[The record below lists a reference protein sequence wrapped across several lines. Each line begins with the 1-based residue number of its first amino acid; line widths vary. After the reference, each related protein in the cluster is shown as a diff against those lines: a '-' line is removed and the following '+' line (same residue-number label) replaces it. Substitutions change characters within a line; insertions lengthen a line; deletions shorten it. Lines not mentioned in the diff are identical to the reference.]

1 MSVLLW
7 GILALALGFLVLWVA
22 GLRVMP
28 KAPPLPKGVELP
40 ATPMQQTARWSLLV
54 GLILA
59 IAAGAVL
66 VTHGVEH
73 TYDTDGV
80 RLAFTLLVLGALVVP
95 AVATIQLKRRGK
107 SDSTDMDERDRTIL
121 ERAPAIQALATLVT
135 LAVWVVGLAE
145 QFHDAGAVPVF
156 YLYILFWSCLMI
168 YVLGLP
174 VGILIGYRRV

>member
-7 GILALALGFLVLWVA
+7 GILALVLGFLVLWLA

-28 KAPPLPKGVELP
+28 KGPPLPEDVELP

-59 IAAGAVL
+59 IAAAAVL
-66 VTHGVEH
+66 VTYGAEH
-73 TYDTDGV
+73 TFDTRGV
-80 RLAFTLLVLGALVVP
+80 RMVFTLLVLGGILVP
-95 AVATIQLKRRGK
+95 AVATAPLKRRAK
-107 SDSTDMDERDRTIL
+107 LDSASMDERDHTIL
-121 ERAPAIQALATLVT
+121 ERAPAIQGLATVVT
-135 LAVWVVGLAE
+135 LAVWVVGLTE
-145 QFHDAGAVPVF
+145 QFHDAGAVPVS